1 MVEIKLGVYEKND
14 LIRVLDYAKIKKV
27 EDAAAGI
34 ISEGILA
41 RDLQTINV
49 LQMRV
54 LGKDYKQFYEV
65 QKNA

>member
-14 LIRVLDYAKIKKV
+14 LLRVLDYAKIKKN

-34 ISEGILA
+34 ISPEILT
-41 RDLQTINV
+41 RDLKAINV

-54 LGKDYKQFYEV
+54 LGKGYKQFYEV
-65 QKNA
+65 QKG